1 MIELATIGGSEI
13 EIARQ
18 VSNTELGEDVE
29 GLAIAIELEIGVHL
43 CYFNPG
49 FKVSEREKVA
59 RLVDTHQLS
68 LSGFE
73 VLQCNVDL
81 RCCVIN
87 SNSQIINDRLEIV
100 CTIVECPIVLH
111 LRRCSETAE
120 DCVLAILNRTLA
132 VAINNSK
139 RLAEHS
145 TRAGLACG
153 QVEDQGAGAQL
164 GVALREGEH
173 GSRVVDLFSIGGR
186 WCPLVVLV
194 DSVPTGTGSE
204 VYTPVWVILDSNPE
218 EIATIVR
225 TKEHTVLF
233 NLLDNTLWV
242 VVHQVSESVLRF
254 VTLRCDECKVKHD
267 RIVLT
272 CSV

>member
-1 MIELATIGGSEI
+1 MKRLAVAVELK
-13 EIARQ
+13 
-18 VSNTELGEDVE
+18 
-29 GLAIAIELEIGVHL
+29 IGVHL

-59 RLVDTHQLS
+59 RLVDTNQLS
-68 LSGFE
+68 VSGFE

-81 RCCVIN
+81 RGCVIN
-87 SNSQIINDRLEIV
+87 SNSQIINDRLVIV
-100 CTIVECPIVLH
+100 CTIVECPIILH

-120 DCVLAILNRTLA
+120 DGVLAILNRTLA

-145 TRAGLACG
+145 PRAGLACG
-153 QVEDQGAGAQL
+153 QVEDQGAFVQL
-164 GVALREGEH
+164 SVALGEGEH

-186 WCPLVVLV
+186 WCPLLVLV
-194 DSVPTGTGSE
+194 GSCPAGTGSKI
-204 VYTPVWVILDSNPE
+204 YSPVWVILYINPE
-218 EIATIVR
+218 EVATIVR

-233 NLLDNTLWV
+233 NLLDKTLWV
-242 VVHQVSESVLRF
+242 VIHQVSESVLRF
-254 VTLRCDECKVKHD
+254 VTLGSDECKVKHN

-272 CSV
+272 